1 MAGGRQGP
9 VAGADIEFV
18 ILICVVLAAGAGTLG
33 CGVTGGSPVSPPPP
47 PPPPISVSVSPPTTS
62 VFLGAPQQFAASVT
76 NTTNPGVNWSVNGV
90 PGGDSVVGTISNAG
104 LYTAPQIMPS
114 PATLTVAA
122 TSVADP
128 SKSASATVTVMS
140 DISITVSPG
149 TAPVEL
155 GSLRQFAASV
165 TSSGNPNRAVSWSV
179 SGSGC
184 SGAACGTVD
193 SSGLFT
199 APQILPSPPS
209 VTLTARSVADPSKA
223 ASAAITVTSNFAL
236 TVSGPASVNTGAT
249 VAYTAT
255 ITPAPN
261 SNPSRVVNWSVSGP
275 GCSGAACGSIT
286 GTGNYTAPASAPS
299 PAAVN
304 ITATPEADPSKAASL
319 AVTINSTVTVTVA
332 PVSANVALGQSQPF
346 AAMVTGTQDTSVTWD
361 VNGVVGGNSTVGTV
375 TNSPSD
381 PDHTTYTAPAS
392 LPTPN
397 QVTVRARSNA
407 SPSVFG
413 TATVT
418 LTSAIA
424 VQVAPSSSIRAI
436 NHTQTFTVQ
445 VANSSNQTVQWAV
458 NGIPGGDATLGQ
470 ICVASSSPCQPIA
483 TSSAGTV
490 DYLAPSS
497 VPSSNP
503 VTVSATSQA
512 DPSKSG
518 SGQVTILAHVQV
530 SVLPSSVT
538 LAPGTTHP
546 FTAQVDGTANQNV
559 TWQVSGVGCSGPG
572 GPCGAIDSLGL
583 YTAPLA
589 PPSPDSINVTA
600 TSADDTSR
608 SASATVTIATGP
620 SVNTLLPA
628 SVTAGAAGGF
638 PLKVQGSGFL
648 ASSPGPGS
656 TIILNGSARTT
667 TCASTGECITTL
679 AAADLAVAGS
689 FPLQIR
695 NPDATLSNQVAFVVV
710 QLATTEDVIA
720 LTAAAPSAT
729 GKDIV
734 VVEPSTAGGTSPDLN
749 LNVAAMGPFSPANN
763 SCVLAG
769 SPLVLNRP
777 SSGNATADVCAF
789 SLSGLDPALTYTL
802 TGPAPNDVS
811 IISKEPLGLG
821 IIHLALQLSST
832 SQVGPRSLFVEN
844 PNKDKAAASG
854 ALEVK

>member
-1 MAGGRQGP
+1 MPGGSDGTAASANASSG
-9 VAGADIEFV
+9 VFLCVALAVSAGA
-18 ILICVVLAAGAGTLG
+18 LG
-33 CGVTGGSPVSPPPP
+33 CGVTGSNPGPPPP
-47 PPPPISVSVSPPTTS
+47 PPPTISVSVVPLATS
-62 VFLGAPQQFAASVT
+62 VFLGAPQQFTATVT

-90 PGGDSVVGTISNAG
+90 SGGNPSVGTISNTG

-114 PATLTVAA
+114 PATLTVTA
-122 TSVADP
+122 TSVVDP
-128 SKSASATVTVMS
+128 SKSGAATVTVTS
-140 DISITVSPG
+140 DISITVLPG

-155 GSLRQFAASV
+155 GALRQFAASV
-165 TSSGNPNRAVSWSV
+165 TGSGNPNRAVSWSV
-179 SGSGC
+179 AGSGC

-199 APQILPSPPS
+199 APQILPSPAS

-249 VAYTAT
+249 AAYAAT

-275 GCSGAACGSIT
+275 GCSGAACGTIT
-286 GTGNYTAPASAPS
+286 GAGGYTAPASAPS
-299 PAAVN
+299 PATVN
-304 ITATPEADPSKAASL
+304 IAGSPEADPSKAALL

-332 PVSANVALGQSQPF
+332 PVSAYVALGQSQPF
-346 AAMVTGTQDTSVTWD
+346 AATVTGTQDTSVTWD

-381 PDHTTYTAPAS
+381 PDHTIYTAPAN

-397 QVTVRARSNA
+397 QISVHARSNA
-407 SPSVFG
+407 NQSVLG

-418 LTSAIA
+418 LSSGIA
-424 VQVAPSSSIRAI
+424 VEVAPSSSIRAV
-436 NHTQTFTVQ
+436 NHRQTFTVQ
-445 VANSSNQTVQWAV
+445 VVNSSSQTVQWAV

-503 VTVSATSQA
+503 VTLSATSQA

-518 SGQVTILAHVQV
+518 SAQVTILAHVQV

-538 LAPGTTHP
+538 LAPGTTQP
-546 FTAQVDGTANQNV
+546 FTAQVDGTSNQNV
-559 TWQVSGVGCSGPG
+559 TWQISGAGCSGPG
-572 GPCGAIDSLGL
+572 GPCGSIDSLGL

-589 PPSPDSINVTA
+589 PPSPDSISVTA

-628 SVTAGAAGGF
+628 SVIAGAAGGF

-648 ASSPGPGS
+648 PSSPGPGS
-656 TIILNGSARTT
+656 TIILNGSARATS
-667 TCASTGECITTL
+667 CSSTGECTTTL

-734 VVEPSTAGGTSPDLN
+734 VVEPSTAGGASPDLN

-769 SPLVLNRP
+769 SPLVLSRP
-777 SSGNATADVCAF
+777 ASGNATADICAF

-802 TGPAPNDVS
+802 TGPTPNDVS

-821 IIHLALQLSST
+821 IIHLALQLSGT